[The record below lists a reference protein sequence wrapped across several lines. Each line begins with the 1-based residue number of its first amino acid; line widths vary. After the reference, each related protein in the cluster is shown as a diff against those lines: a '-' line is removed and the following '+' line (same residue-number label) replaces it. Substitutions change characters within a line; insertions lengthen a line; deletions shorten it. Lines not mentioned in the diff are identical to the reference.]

1 MGNISYRVEEDALGE
16 VEIPANAYYGINTA
30 RAIQNFQISGL
41 RLPRNFIKALGLIK
55 YAAAKANMQL
65 GLLEREKAEAIMK
78 ASMEVAEGR
87 FDEQFLVDVFQ
98 TGSGTSTN
106 MNANEVI
113 ANRAIEILGGRIG
126 DKKLIH
132 PNDHVNMCQSTNDV
146 FPTAINVSV
155 ADSIINDLLPSLEIL
170 KNTLESKASEFE
182 EVIKCGRTH
191 LQDAVP
197 ITLGQE
203 FSGYASAITH
213 GIERIK
219 KNLDELLE
227 LPIGGTAV
235 GTGLNAHP
243 DFGKL
248 VVDELSRLTGIP
260 FRIARNRFEALQ
272 LRDSCVSISGVL
284 KTIAGSI
291 LKICNDLRLL
301 SSGPNTGLGEI
312 EIPAVQPGSS
322 IMPGKVN
329 PVILE
334 STMLVCVKVLGNDLS
349 ITLANQLGELE
360 LNMGMPL
367 IAYDLLQSIQIL
379 ANSSRNLATK
389 CINGVTPNVEK
400 CRYYAEVSPSL
411 ITVITP
417 FIGYDLAAKIAKRV
431 VREKKT
437 IREALIE
444 EGFNEREL
452 DEILD
457 LKRLTRGGIIRK
469 R

>member
-41 RLPRNFIKALGLIK
+41 RFPRNFIKALGLIK

-155 ADSIINDLLPSLEIL
+155 VDSIINDLLPSLEIL

-301 SSGPNTGLGEI
+301 SSGPNTGLSEI

-334 STMLVCVKVLGNDLS
+334 STMLACVKVLGNDLS

-417 FIGYDLAAKIAKRV
+417 FIGYDVAAKIARRV

-457 LKRLTRGGIIRK
+457 LKRLTKGGIIRK